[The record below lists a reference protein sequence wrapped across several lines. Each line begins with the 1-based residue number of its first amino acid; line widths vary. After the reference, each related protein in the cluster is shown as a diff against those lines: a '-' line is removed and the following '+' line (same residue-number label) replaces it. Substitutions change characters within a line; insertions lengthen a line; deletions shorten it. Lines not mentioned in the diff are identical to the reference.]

1 MRKLALWLIFHF
13 LALAPAMAQ
22 VTVEVLQEQGHFLP
36 GEDINLAVRVVNNSG
51 QTLRFGDDPGW
62 LTFTLESSEGA
73 VVSQTGDVPVVG
85 GFDLESSKMA
95 TKRVNLAPFYSF
107 PGPGRYLV
115 RAIVKVKAWDREIS
129 SPPKGFSIIQGAKLW
144 QQDFGV
150 PGTATNGAPEIRKY
164 TLQQATYLRGAL
176 RLYLRV
182 TDVDGGRTFKVVPIG
197 PMVSFGR
204 PQPQVDQHSNLHLIY
219 QNGPQTYGY
228 TVHDPNGELLKRQTY
243 EISETRPRLRAD
255 DQGRI
260 IVAGGLRRE
269 SSTDFPPPK
278 PEEEEK
284 SAEAH
289 SDSGTNSAGQVSA
302 QATPGT
308 TNQVEKAEDG
318 K

>member
-13 LALAPAMAQ
+13 LALVPAMAQ
-22 VTVEVLQEQGHFLP
+22 VSVEVLQEQTHFLP
-36 GEDINLAVRVVNNSG
+36 GEDINLAVRVINSSG

-62 LTFTLESSEGA
+62 LTFTIESSEGV
-73 VVSQTGDVPVVG
+73 VVSQTGDVPVTG

-95 TKRVNLAPFYSF
+95 TKRANLAPFYSF

-115 RAIVKVKAWDREIS
+115 RAIVKIKAWDREIS
-129 SPPKGFSIIQGAKLW
+129 STPKAFTIIRGAKLW

-150 PGTATNGAPEIRKY
+150 PKTATNGQPEIRKY

-182 TDVDGGRTFKVVPIG
+182 TDSDDGKTFKVVPIG

-204 PQPQVDQHSNLHLIY
+204 PQPQIDQQSNLHLLY

-228 TVHDPNGELLKRQTY
+228 TVHDPNGDLLKRQTY
-243 EISETRPRLRAD
+243 EIAETRPRLRAD

-260 IVAGGLRRE
+260 IVVGGLRRE
-269 SSTDFPPPK
+269 SPTDVPPPK

-284 SAEAH
+284 AEDTG
-289 SDSGTNSAGQVSA
+289 SMTPTNSVNQLDGPVKNTGS
-302 QATPGT
+302 
-308 TNQVEKAEDG
+308 NQVEHAAEP

>member
-1 MRKLALWLIFHF
+1 MRKLALWLILHL
-13 LALAPAMAQ
+13 LAMAPAMAQ
-22 VTVEVLQEQGHFLP
+22 VSVEVLQEQVHFLP
-36 GEDINLAVRVVNNSG
+36 GEDIDLAVRIINNSG
-51 QTLRFGDDPGW
+51 QTLRLGDDPAW

-73 VVSQTGDVPVVG
+73 VVSQSGNVPVVG

-115 RAIVKVKAWDREIS
+115 RAIVNIKAWDREIS
-129 SPPKGFSIIQGAKLW
+129 SPPKAFSIIQGAKLW

-150 PGTATNGAPEIRKY
+150 PAAATNGQPEIRKY

-182 TDVDGGRTFKVVPIG
+182 TDADGGKTFKVAPIG

-204 PQPQVDQHSNLHLIY
+204 PQPQIDQHSNLHLLY

-243 EISETRPRLRAD
+243 EIAETRPRLRAD

-260 IVAGGLRRE
+260 IVVGGLRRE
-269 SSTDFPPPK
+269 SSSDVPPPK

-284 SAEAH
+284 SEGEH
-289 SDSGTNSAGQVSA
+289 SDSGTNSVS
-302 QATPGT
+302 QPSVPVKATGS
-308 TNQVEKAEDG
+308 NQVEKAAEP